1 MEELTRMA
9 NEAAFEVQYRIRAA
23 LWQSN
28 EDFKSM
34 AANDADRYTA
44 TRKELHK
51 LAERLKCDGPKAP
64 GFNDFIISLPHELQA
79 ATGGA
84 HILNAWNMIPMV
96 STISSNNFSSC
107 SNFYLG

>member
-79 ATGGA
+79 AAGGA

-96 STISSNNFSSC
+96 STVSSNTFLLVLT
-107 SNFYLG
+107 FI